1 MDIENL
7 IDKIVDNG
15 DLESMKNLSEILE
28 DLMEVIE
35 QYDENCYK
43 KYEMVLYKM
52 AYGNM
57 LNREMAENIVS
68 KMKPY
73 AMRWSIDE
81 TKQIQQQFGISDI
94 RPIDFFVVINSAYN
108 DYKNIFNED
117 IESYVKFAMDFIN
130 DEDAKNDKVFL
141 YYTSI
146 PK

>member
-7 IDKIVDNG
+7 IDKIIDNG

-28 DLMEVIE
+28 DLMELIE
-35 QYDENCYK
+35 QYDEKCYK
-43 KYEMVLYKM
+43 KYEMALYRM
-52 AYGNM
+52 AYGNV

-73 AMRWSIDE
+73 GMKWSMDE
-81 TKQIQQQFGISDI
+81 TKQVQEQFGISNI

-117 IESYVKFAMDFIN
+117 IESYIKFAMDFIN
-130 DEDAKNDKVFL
+130 DEDAKDDKVFL
-141 YYTSI
+141 YYTTI
-146 PK
+146 VK